1 MEWLVANLS
10 IPPIGLYI
18 KRRMCMPVYKL
29 LINSRDLFLEEFNE
43 EIFNV
48 LVEKIEFTPNALSF

>member
-1 MEWLVANLS
+1 
-10 IPPIGLYI
+10 
-18 KRRMCMPVYKL
+18 MPVYKL

-48 LVEKIEFTPNALSF
+48 LLEKIEVHTKRT